1 MRKLLGAAL
10 LCGALTG
17 CAGMNS
23 DFDCNATA
31 TDKCLTTAEANRL
44 AAQGKSIDDIGA
56 DKDVKKP
63 VGETLPALRNT
74 APVVSASRPVSVA
87 ATGTTPKTIA
97 PRPIVASPAPSV
109 TTRSALTGQTLPHPA
124 ASQSYVSPA
133 RSVSD
138 AGRVTAQ
145 RIPDATQR
153 LWIAPW
159 VDTDDNFHQPA
170 VVEFVKNKSHWDE
183 GFRVIGEGGE

>member
-1 MRKLLGAAL
+1 MYKLLGAAL

-31 TDKCLTTAEANRL
+31 TDKCLTTAEANKL
-44 AAQGKSIDDIGA
+44 AAQGKSIDDVGTE
-56 DKDVKKP
+56 KDVKKP
-63 VGETLPALRNT
+63 AGETLPALRNT

-97 PRPIVASPAPSV
+97 PRPIVASPTPSAS
-109 TTRSALTGQTLPHPA
+109 TRSSLTGQTLSHPITPHT
-124 ASQSYVSPA
+124 YVSPA
-133 RSVSD
+133 SSLSD
-138 AGRVTAQ
+138 AGRVTAR

-183 GFRVIGEGGE
+183 GFRVIGEDGE